1 MWRFIARVNR
11 FRRENPLQHDRTLF
25 QETDN
30 SNPIFCSKTSPER
43 SNVIIIVVNLDRAH
57 AQSGWVTLDFLR
69 SSWSLEGLSPP
80 RMCWAEEDICG
91 KRRDYIELV
100 QVVFP
105 GVFYECGG

>member
-1 MWRFIARVNR
+1 MGGNF
-11 FRRENPLQHDRTLF
+11 H
-25 QETDN
+25 ETDN
-30 SNPIFCSKTSPER
+30 PNLICYSKTSPER
-43 SNVIIIVVNLDRAH
+43 SNAIIIVVDLDWAH

-100 QVVFP
+100 P
-105 GVFYECGG
+105 GSLPGHILRVRRWLTTERDFDYSF